1 MIAKLATWLLT
12 VLIQIYRYAISPLLG
27 PRCRFWPTCSSYAL
41 EAIRLHGPWRGGWL
55 TIRRL
60 SKCHPFHVGGVDP
73 VPEPKNC
80 RCQPSN
86 GTGNDTTGCDKT
98 SRDKADHDA

>member
-12 VLIQIYRYAISPLLG
+12 ALIQVYRYGISPLLG

-55 TIRRL
+55 AIRRL
-60 SKCHPFHVGGVDP
+60 SKCHPFHAGGVDP
-73 VPEPKNC
+73 VPEPGGC
-80 RCQPSN
+80 HCQSDN
-86 GTGNDTTGCDKT
+86 GIDDDADNAGD
-98 SRDKADHDA
+98 DHDAPDRRQ

>member
-12 VLIQIYRYAISPLLG
+12 ALIQIYRYGISPLLG

-55 TIRRL
+55 AIRRL
-60 SKCHPFHVGGVDP
+60 SKCHPFHAGGVDP
-73 VPEPKNC
+73 VPEPGRC
-80 RCQPSN
+80 HCQPDN
-86 GTGNDTTGCDKT
+86 GIDD
-98 SRDKADHDA
+98 DADSHAGDDQDAPDRRK